1 LSLVDEFAFFVGR
14 VRSTAGAWDEGEG
27 APVVLLHGIAGGR
40 RSFFRLV
47 PLLAK
52 RRRVVVPLLRGEER
66 PEPRATMDDLLDQLA
81 GLLERLDLKGVT
93 LLGTSFGGFL
103 ALAYTARHD
112 PRVEA
117 VVVQGAFARYHLR
130 PLDRVAL
137 RVSHLVPARLGS
149 AYFARRVLRGRE
161 TRQIRE
167 FAPGLETL
175 VVDWSAK
182 TPFASLRR
190 RTRLIAQSTV
200 TIDHDLPLTIAHGEL
215 DSVVPLANFEYL
227 RMARPDARAVLWEEV
242 AHMVPLTHPELLAE
256 LVP

>member
-117 VVVQGAFARYHLR
+117 VVVQGAFASPRASDPPTSRGASCAAAR
-130 PLDRVAL
+130 PVR
-137 RVSHLVPARLGS
+137 S
-149 AYFARRVLRGRE
+149 
-161 TRQIRE
+161 
-167 FAPGLETL
+167 
-175 VVDWSAK
+175 
-182 TPFASLRR
+182 ASLRR
-190 RTRLIAQSTV
+190 DSRPWSSTGPRRHPSPAFGV
-200 TIDHDLPLTIAHGEL
+200 
-215 DSVVPLANFEYL
+215 
-227 RMARPDARAVLWEEV
+227 ARG
-242 AHMVPLTHPELLAE
+242 
-256 LVP
+256 